1 MNGKNILLVE
11 DSKQVQ
17 DFNKRLLEGRGFA
30 VRIAITLAQA
40 KASVKRNMPDAIILD
55 IGMPDGSG
63 LDFLREL
70 RQTSKV
76 PVLLLTGY
84 NKDDDIVTGFESG
97 CNDYLPKP
105 YTFGVLLVRLQ
116 RLLQSAEQ
124 MPETIVKGRLTL
136 KITPMIALLDGK
148 DILLTQKEFALLT
161 LFAQNEDKTMSAEY
175 LYEKVWGQDM
185 MAEERAI
192 RQQISNL
199 REKIEESGY
208 SIANVRGA
216 GYRFEREQ

>member
-1 MNGKNILLVE
+1 LNGKNILLVE